1 MSSRTSSNKTRHDG
15 RVACTF
21 RFFSPQNEREWRVA
35 WKMQVSI
42 MPKIAGQPHLSG
54 WRGTDLAFFHRWKR
68 PEVTPHWSSKCQN
81 CALKSQCTPSTERR
95 IRRWEHEAVL
105 EEMQIRLTKAP
116 ENDASPKQTVAGC
129 PDVEIVLV
137 IEVIVPTD
145 GRLSHEPKTACR
157 EKTLAGASLVHA
169 DTSRLI
175 QSSSTLV
182 SNSGLCNN
190 CLLYTSPSPRDS

>member
-1 MSSRTSSNKTRHDG
+1 MINTSRNSERSS
-15 RVACTF
+15 
-21 RFFSPQNEREWRVA
+21 
-35 WKMQVSI
+35 
-42 MPKIAGQPHLSG
+42 SG
-54 WRGTDLAFFHRWKR
+54 
-68 PEVTPHWSSKCQN
+68 
-81 CALKSQCTPSTERR
+81 SQSQLCS
-95 IRRWEHEAVL
+95 
-105 EEMQIRLTKAP
+105 RLTKAP

-175 QSSSTLV
+175 QSSSTLGN
-182 SNSGLCNN
+182 SSGLCSKAYCREPN
-190 CLLYTSPSPRDS
+190 TAGR